1 MTSVHVS
8 VTDGSCG
15 VLLVLLMLQVR
26 PLFEATLDEVLREPD
41 DCSSSTSSSSSGGI
55 DVERLAYII
64 HREIVRHKR

>member
-1 MTSVHVS
+1 
-8 VTDGSCG
+8 
-15 VLLVLLMLQVR
+15 MLQVR

-41 DCSSSTSSSSSGGI
+41 VSTSSTSSSSSGGI